1 MEQQRNVRK
10 GSRLQRQIEE
20 LQKRMEAV
28 EDILD
33 NAKEVLTV
41 EEASRFMDIARSSLY
56 KMTSDRSIPFYR
68 PNGKMIYFEKSDILA
83 WIRQNRVVAIKKT
96 TGLIRS
102 LSLMMILVTW
112 MSIIQNRNKNEERSI
127 LLSRPV

>member
-1 MEQQRNVRK
+1 MEQQRNTRK

-20 LQKRMEAV
+20 LQKRMDAV

-83 WIRQNRVVAIKKT
+83 WIRQNRVVAIKKDDGT
-96 TGLIRS
+96 DQEPELNDDSQEG
-102 LSLMMILVTW
+102 
-112 MSIIQNRNKNEERSI
+112 KC
-127 LLSRPV
+127 

>member
-1 MEQQRNVRK
+1 MEQQRYARK

-68 PNGKMIYFEKSDILA
+68 PNGKMIYFEKADILA
-83 WIRQNRVVAIKKT
+83 WMRRNRTVSQEEV
-96 TGLIRS
+96 
-102 LSLMMILVTW
+102 
-112 MSIIQNRNKNEERSI
+112 NEHAQQV
-127 LLSRPV
+127 LQKMAMD

>member
-1 MEQQRNVRK
+1 MEQQKNVRK
-10 GSRLQRQIEE
+10 DSRLQRQIEE

-68 PNGKMIYFEKSDILA
+68 PNGKMIYFEKADILA
-83 WIRQNRVVAIKKT
+83 WIRQNRVVATKKDDGT
-96 TGLIRS
+96 D
-102 LSLMMILVTW
+102 
-112 MSIIQNRNKNEERSI
+112 QEPERNDDFQEGKC
-127 LLSRPV
+127 

>member
-1 MEQQRNVRK
+1 MEQQRNARK

-68 PNGKMIYFEKSDILA
+68 PNGKMIYFEKADILA
-83 WIRQNRVVAIKKT
+83 WIRQNRVVATKKDDGT
-96 TGLIRS
+96 D
-102 LSLMMILVTW
+102 
-112 MSIIQNRNKNEERSI
+112 QEPERNDDYQKGKYQ
-127 LLSRPV
+127 

>member
-41 EEASRFMDIARSSLY
+41 EEASRFMDIASSSLY

-83 WIRQNRVVAIKKT
+83 WIRQNRVVAIKKDDGT
-96 TGLIRS
+96 DQEPELNDDSQEG
-102 LSLMMILVTW
+102 
-112 MSIIQNRNKNEERSI
+112 KC
-127 LLSRPV
+127 

>member
-1 MEQQRNVRK
+1 MEQQRNARK

-68 PNGKMIYFEKSDILA
+68 PNGKMIYFEKADILA
-83 WIRQNRVVAIKKT
+83 WIRQNRVVSTKKDDGT
-96 TGLIRS
+96 D
-102 LSLMMILVTW
+102 
-112 MSIIQNRNKNEERSI
+112 QEPERNDDYQEGKCQ
-127 LLSRPV
+127 

>member
-1 MEQQRNVRK
+1 MEQQRNARK

-83 WIRQNRVVAIKKT
+83 WIRQNRVVAIKKDDGT
-96 TGLIRS
+96 D
-102 LSLMMILVTW
+102 
-112 MSIIQNRNKNEERSI
+112 QEPERNDDFQEGKC
-127 LLSRPV
+127 

>member
-1 MEQQRNVRK
+1 MEQQRNARK

-20 LQKRMEAV
+20 LQKRIEAV

-33 NAKEVLTV
+33 NAKEVLSV

-68 PNGKMIYFEKSDILA
+68 PNGKMIYFEKADILA
-83 WIRQNRVVAIKKT
+83 WIRQNRVVATKKDDGT
-96 TGLIRS
+96 D
-102 LSLMMILVTW
+102 
-112 MSIIQNRNKNEERSI
+112 QEPERNDDFQEGKC
-127 LLSRPV
+127 

>member
-28 EDILD
+28 DDILD

-83 WIRQNRVVAIKKT
+83 WIRQNRVVAIKKDDGT
-96 TGLIRS
+96 DQEPELNDDSQEG
-102 LSLMMILVTW
+102 
-112 MSIIQNRNKNEERSI
+112 KC
-127 LLSRPV
+127 

>member
-1 MEQQRNVRK
+1 MEQQRNARK

-68 PNGKMIYFEKSDILA
+68 PNGKMIYFEKADILA
-83 WIRQNRVVAIKKT
+83 WIRQNRALLRCHGRWLWNRLRRVAASSS
-96 TGLIRS
+96 GLFSDDEALPTCTVFFI
-102 LSLMMILVTW
+102 
-112 MSIIQNRNKNEERSI
+112 
-127 LLSRPV
+127 

>member
-1 MEQQRNVRK
+1 MEQQRNARK

-68 PNGKMIYFEKSDILA
+68 PNGKMIYFEKADILA
-83 WIRQNRVVAIKKT
+83 WIRQNRVVAIKKDDGT
-96 TGLIRS
+96 D
-102 LSLMMILVTW
+102 
-112 MSIIQNRNKNEERSI
+112 QEPERNDDSQEGKCQ
-127 LLSRPV
+127 

>member
-1 MEQQRNVRK
+1 MEQQRNARK
-10 GSRLQRQIEE
+10 GSRLQKQIEE

-68 PNGKMIYFEKSDILA
+68 PNGKMIYFEKADILA
-83 WIRQNRVVAIKKT
+83 WIRKNRVVAIKKDDGT
-96 TGLIRS
+96 D
-102 LSLMMILVTW
+102 
-112 MSIIQNRNKNEERSI
+112 QEPERNDDYQEGKCQ
-127 LLSRPV
+127 

>member
-1 MEQQRNVRK
+1 MEQQRNARK

-68 PNGKMIYFEKSDILA
+68 PNGKMIYFEKADILA
-83 WIRQNRVVAIKKT
+83 WIRQNRVMATKKDDGT
-96 TGLIRS
+96 D
-102 LSLMMILVTW
+102 
-112 MSIIQNRNKNEERSI
+112 QEPERNDDFQEGKC
-127 LLSRPV
+127 

>member
-1 MEQQRNVRK
+1 MEQQRNARK
-10 GSRLQRQIEE
+10 DSYLQRQIEE

-68 PNGKMIYFEKSDILA
+68 PNGKMIYFEKADILA
-83 WIRQNRVVAIKKT
+83 WIRQNRVVATKKDDGT
-96 TGLIRS
+96 D
-102 LSLMMILVTW
+102 
-112 MSIIQNRNKNEERSI
+112 QEPERNDDFQEGKC
-127 LLSRPV
+127 

>member
-1 MEQQRNVRK
+1 MEQQRNARK
-10 GSRLQRQIEE
+10 DSYLQRQIEE

-33 NAKEVLTV
+33 NAKEILTV

-68 PNGKMIYFEKSDILA
+68 PNGKMIYFEKADILA
-83 WIRQNRVVAIKKT
+83 WIRQNRVMATKKDDGT
-96 TGLIRS
+96 D
-102 LSLMMILVTW
+102 
-112 MSIIQNRNKNEERSI
+112 QEPERNDDYQKGKYQ
-127 LLSRPV
+127 

>member
-1 MEQQRNVRK
+1 MEQQRNARK

-102 LSLMMILVTW
+102 LSLMMILRRENV
-112 MSIIQNRNKNEERSI
+112 SNLDEYNSKSK
-127 LLSRPV
+127 

>member
-1 MEQQRNVRK
+1 MEQQRNARK

-68 PNGKMIYFEKSDILA
+68 PNGKMIYFEKADILA
-83 WIRQNRVVAIKKT
+83 WIRQNRVVATKKDDET
-96 TGLIRS
+96 D
-102 LSLMMILVTW
+102 
-112 MSIIQNRNKNEERSI
+112 QEPERNDDFQEGKC
-127 LLSRPV
+127 

>member
-1 MEQQRNVRK
+1 MVQPKNARK

-20 LQKRMEAV
+20 LQKRLEAV

-68 PNGKMIYFEKSDILA
+68 PNGKMIYFEKADILA
-83 WIRQNRVVAIKKT
+83 WIRQNRVVATKKDDGT
-96 TGLIRS
+96 D
-102 LSLMMILVTW
+102 
-112 MSIIQNRNKNEERSI
+112 QEPERDDDFQECKC
-127 LLSRPV
+127 